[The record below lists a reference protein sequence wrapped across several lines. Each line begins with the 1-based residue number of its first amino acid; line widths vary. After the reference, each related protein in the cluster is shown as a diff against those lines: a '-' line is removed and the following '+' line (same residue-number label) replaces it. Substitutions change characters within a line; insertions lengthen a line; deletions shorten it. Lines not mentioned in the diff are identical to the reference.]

1 MGMRMKEMTV
11 ATVET
16 GPHPEAMRRE
26 DLLQIAMLG
35 AIIASKD
42 IRNQIQPEFFS
53 DKRFQCAVSELKQ
66 GKGTY
71 GFLAEVLRDSLGVLW
86 TKADGAPLD
95 AMTDMLEKN
104 GHRQYVMDML
114 FKASEC
120 LEVGYR
126 TNEHLDKFFDAV
138 KEAGH
143 RANGWQERDAE
154 TSSKKDSVRLPGNES
169 G

>member
-11 ATVET
+11 STVET

-35 AIIASKD
+35 AILASKD
-42 IRNQIQPEFFS
+42 LRSQIKPEFFS
-53 DKRFQCAVSELKQ
+53 DKRFQCAASELAQ
-66 GKGTY
+66 GKGNY
-71 GFLAEVLRDSLGVLW
+71 RYLREVLRDCIGVLW
-86 TKADGAPLD
+86 SKSDGAPMD
-95 AMTDMLEKN
+95 SMSDMLEKN

-120 LEVGYR
+120 LGAGYR
-126 TNEHLDKFFDAV
+126 TNENLDQFFDAV

-143 RANGWQERDAE
+143 RANGWRQAN
-154 TSSKKDSVRLPGNES
+154 SS
-169 G
+169 

>member
-1 MGMRMKEMTV
+1 MRMKEMNV

-53 DKRFQCAVSELKQ
+53 DKKFQCAASELKQ
-66 GKGTY
+66 GTGNYKY
-71 GFLAEVLRDSLGVLW
+71 LQEVLRDCLGILW
-86 TKADGAPLD
+86 GKKDGAPLD
-95 AMTDMLEKN
+95 AMRATLEKN

-120 LEVGYR
+120 LGVGYR
-126 TNEHLDKFFDAV
+126 TNDHLDKFFDAV

-143 RANGWQERDAE
+143 RANGWQERDTE
-154 TSSKKDSVRLPGNES
+154 TSIEKDSL
-169 G
+169 